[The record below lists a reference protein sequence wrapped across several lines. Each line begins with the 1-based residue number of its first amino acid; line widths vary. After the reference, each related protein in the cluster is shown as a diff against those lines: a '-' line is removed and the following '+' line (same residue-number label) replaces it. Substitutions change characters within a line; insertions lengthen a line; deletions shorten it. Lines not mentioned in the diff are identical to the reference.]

1 MQLLTK
7 DLGRRALRRSR
18 PPGRSKKSTV
28 GVGAAALGH
37 SSSVSDFA
45 ASALHRAWAGC
56 ACCAS
61 SGFEREPRLFESGLL
76 QPGRATTNLTRL
88 AAHGQATRLWAEH
101 CGSIGSVA
109 DNKFTLLWVQLHTD
123 SGMAEASRGLGTRDF
138 QGLPRAVPSTP
149 ETCRR
154 YIRHHVGR
162 TENAPGSWHL
172 CTGKHRRIP
181 RTKAAKS
188 PRAPRIHRKQRP
200 HERCQLSVLQISG
213 EMVGV
218 AGRGRRR
225 NISRCQAPGVH
236 AMISAP
242 LARTGHSMFPTQPST
257 RRTAKSSGSL
267 RGVGRIFP
275 TSPALP
281 KSAGNP
287 PELRWIVLYLL
298 FCSVG
303 CRRVQGPKGLR
314 LGRMV
319 RDTSREA
326 KVAKAPP

>member
-123 SGMAEASRGLGTRDF
+123 SGMAEASRGLGPGTSRDF
-138 QGLPRAVPSTP
+138 QGLCRAPQRLVGGTFGTTSDVLKMRQALGTFALGNIEEFQGRKPPRARELHEFIVSSGHTSAANSRCSKSQAKWSESQAAADG
-149 ETCRR
+149 ETF
-154 YIRHHVGR
+154 
-162 TENAPGSWHL
+162 P
-172 CTGKHRRIP
+172 
-181 RTKAAKS
+181 AAK
-188 PRAPRIHRKQRP
+188 P
-200 HERCQLSVLQISG
+200 
-213 EMVGV
+213 
-218 AGRGRRR
+218 
-225 NISRCQAPGVH
+225 QAC
-236 AMISAP
+236 
-242 LARTGHSMFPTQPST
+242 TQ
-257 RRTAKSSGSL
+257 
-267 RGVGRIFP
+267 
-275 TSPALP
+275 
-281 KSAGNP
+281 
-287 PELRWIVLYLL
+287 
-298 FCSVG
+298 
-303 CRRVQGPKGLR
+303 
-314 LGRMV
+314 
-319 RDTSREA
+319 
-326 KVAKAPP
+326 